1 MYFPEINWVVVGS
14 IIGVF
19 WGLFGVLFYRPKA
32 VWKSF
37 PGVVRSVMII
47 IFQFFFQ
54 FIGGFA
60 GAMGLG
66 LFLDRFSQN
75 HLGIP
80 ELLLLAISLV
90 GVSGKLSDVI
100 YRIPGYMSVAFG
112 PRDQA
117 SK

>member
-1 MYFPEINWVVVGS
+1 MKIPDVNWVLVGS
-14 IIGVF
+14 IIGIF
-19 WGLFGVLFYRPKA
+19 WGLFAVLFYRPKA
-32 VWKSF
+32 DWKSF
-37 PGVVRSVMII
+37 PGVVRSVVII

-66 LFLDRFSQN
+66 LFLDRYSQG

-80 ELLLLAISLV
+80 ELVLLAISLV

-100 YRIPGYMSVAFG
+100 YRIPGYMGVAFG
-112 PRDQA
+112 PKVQA
-117 SK
+117 PK